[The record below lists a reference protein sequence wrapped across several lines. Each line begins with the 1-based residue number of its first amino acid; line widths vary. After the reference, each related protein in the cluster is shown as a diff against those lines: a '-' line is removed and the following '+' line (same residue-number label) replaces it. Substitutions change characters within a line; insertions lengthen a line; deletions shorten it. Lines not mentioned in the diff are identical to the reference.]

1 MFKTKERRFRLDVRR
16 KFFTQS
22 TVRHWLPREAANGSF
37 LIAIKT
43 RLDGTLG
50 NLMWWGATSPR
61 QGLGLDDA

>member
-1 MFKTKERRFRLDVRR
+1 MKERRFRLDVRR

-43 RLDGTLG
+43 RLDGTWSSLI
-50 NLMWWGATSPR
+50 
-61 QGLGLDDA
+61 